1 MTKIIGKV
9 IETKIV
15 ERDLSEVVNNDE
27 LTTEELI
34 DEIMERYKYEDDKS
48 EMYEVIEEVL
58 ASR

>member
-1 MTKIIGKV
+1 MKVIGKI

-34 DEIMERYKYEDDKS
+34 EEIMGRYRYEDDKS

-58 ASR
+58 SCR